1 VELIY
6 RPALLAQAVVRYV
19 STKAGVNADRH
30 FAFVVTD
37 PQPDMAPHWGE
48 CTTPGY
54 DSASLA
60 RTPPPGGKQSPD
72 LPPGLADPKKL
83 AAWQKDLVNY
93 LYRTADFGLH
103 QNPALKLFSRPGQ
116 SYEEFRAQCQ
126 RAANAK
132 RDEELEKI
140 RARYDK
146 KIDALEAKRA
156 AEARELNQNERELQ
170 ARESESRWTGI
181 ENLLGIAIG
190 RSPYRM
196 FSTSEQK
203 KRLAQKAKHE
213 VSESQETITELEA
226 QIAALKAEAQ
236 PLFQTVADKWAA
248 TAQDIHE
255 LRVTPKRSD
264 ILIEL
269 FGVGWL
275 AHWQIEADGQMI
287 EIKAMG

>member
-1 VELIY
+1 LI
-6 RPALLAQAVVRYV
+6 
-19 STKAGVNADRH
+19 S
-30 FAFVVTD
+30 
-37 PQPDMAPHWGE
+37 
-48 CTTPGY
+48 
-54 DSASLA
+54 
-60 RTPPPGGKQSPD
+60 
-72 LPPGLADPKKL
+72 
-83 AAWQKDLVNY
+83 Y
-93 LYRTADFGLH
+93 LYRTADFTLH
-103 QNPALKLFSRPGQ
+103 QNQTLKLFSKPGQ

-126 RAANAK
+126 RAAHLK
-132 RDEELEKI
+132 RDQELEKI

-146 KIDALEAKRA
+146 KIDALEAKLA
-156 AEARELNQNERELQ
+156 AEARELNQNEQELQ

-181 ENLLGIAIG
+181 ENLLGVAIG

-203 KRLAQKAKHE
+203 KRLAQRARHD
-213 VSESQETITELEA
+213 VSESKEIITALEA

-236 PLFQTVADKWAA
+236 PLFQAVADKWAA
-248 TAQDIHE
+248 TAQDTHE

-275 AHWQIEADGQMI
+275 PHWQIEADGQMI